1 MNKKIKIIDLMQ
13 KCANKENIP
22 ERILYKNTVF
32 VLNDCKCYYNE
43 EKDERLL
50 DYIIP
55 TFSNL
60 NEEVEILEDN
70 TEEIEE
76 LDKFDIQGLEVS
88 GYLMTQ
94 AEYLLEDGIE
104 ENRQKINEL
113 VRKIN
118 CIERKMNEN
127 WNMERYRTDMKAN
140 TKLAI

>member
-22 ERILYKNTVF
+22 ERILYKNTAF

-76 LDKFDIQGLEVS
+76 LDEWITKRNGEVTQQEGKRLEMC
-88 GYLMTQ
+88 Y
-94 AEYLLEDGIE
+94 
-104 ENRQKINEL
+104 KIDEL
-113 VRKIN
+113 VKAVNQIRKDLN
-118 CIERKMNEN
+118 K
-127 WNMERYRTDMKAN
+127 
-140 TKLAI
+140 

>member
-1 MNKKIKIIDLMQ
+1 MSKKIKIIDLMQ

-22 ERILYKNTVF
+22 ERILYKNTAF

-60 NEEVEILEDN
+60 NEDVEILEDN

-76 LDKFDIQGLEVS
+76 IKGWGLATDYKDFETINHTLDRFG
-88 GYLMTQ
+88 
-94 AEYLLEDGIE
+94 
-104 ENRQKINEL
+104 NKINEL
-113 VRKIN
+113 VKAVKEIRKDLN
-118 CIERKMNEN
+118 KC
-127 WNMERYRTDMKAN
+127 
-140 TKLAI
+140 